1 MPFPVAAAIAGGA
14 SIIGAGMNAAST
26 GNMNKKNR
34 KFARE
39 QYATQRRDSLADW
52 HMQNAYNSPEQ
63 QMARYKAAGL
73 NPNLIYGHG
82 TDANA
87 VMPRQSEMPTPRT
100 EAPQWGDALSEGA
113 MGFLAGSKF
122 NNQSDLLA
130 QTLLNMEEERKLK
143 IAQQLASIMGTAGKE
158 IKNQADKIG
167 LDFLRETY
175 DTRLEQEREK
185 VNLMRNQQRVMSADQ
200 LLKEQDYNIKEALR
214 APNLA
219 MAVQAVINAKKDELL
234 KDQDRILK
242 GKQGQQ
248 MDAQTR
254 NIKSDTA
261 IKIHSLDN
269 IMVQVENAIKDGRL
283 KDIEIRWKDTEKVGG
298 LIKDVIRMFS
308 RK

>member
-1 MPFPVAAAIAGGA
+1 
-14 SIIGAGMNAAST
+14 
-26 GNMNKKNR
+26 
-34 KFARE
+34 
-39 QYATQRRDSLADW
+39 
-52 HMQNAYNSPEQ
+52 
-63 QMARYKAAGL
+63 
-73 NPNLIYGHG
+73 
-82 TDANA
+82 
-87 VMPRQSEMPTPRT
+87 
-100 EAPQWGDALSEGA
+100 
-113 MGFLAGSKF
+113 
-122 NNQSDLLA
+122 
-130 QTLLNMEEERKLK
+130 
-143 IAQQLASIMGTAGKE
+143 
-158 IKNQADKIG
+158 
-167 LDFLRETY
+167 
-175 DTRLEQEREK
+175 
-185 VNLMRNQQRVMSADQ
+185 MRNQQRVMSADQ